1 MISMSSRPKEKR
13 RNRLKVRPKYRRGIK
28 GVLVALQEDL
38 QDLLVVKSRSLV
50 KRDLLEPI

>member
-1 MISMSSRPKEKR
+1 MISMSNRPKEKR

-38 QDLLVVKSRSLV
+38 QDLLVVKSRSLI
-50 KRDLLEPI
+50 KRDLPEPI

>member
-1 MISMSSRPKEKR
+1 MISMSNRPKEKR
-13 RNRLKVRPKYRRGIK
+13 RNRLKLRPKYRRGIK

>member
-13 RNRLKVRPKYRRGIK
+13 RNLLKVRPKYRRGIK